1 MSNNDNLKEIYSQ
14 HWQHIRHI
22 ANERMAFTSIYLAFL
37 GVGLTYIFRTN
48 GLETCQ
54 KYIILG
60 VLLLFSVMGFHLMVR
75 SLVSFWYHY
84 TELRR
89 ITPILCPGETLDY
102 EGRQEEVENQIKE
115 LEKPLWWLNKTYIFL
130 SKKGGLLLPL
140 TLIFPSI
147 FLLGFIVTVVMI
159 VLLYVKI
166 I

>member
-1 MSNNDNLKEIYSQ
+1 MSNNDNLEEIYSQ

-22 ANERMAFTSIYLAFL
+22 ANERTAFTSIYLAFL
-37 GVGLTYIFRTN
+37 GVGLTYIFRTD
-48 GLETCQ
+48 GAETRQ
-54 KYIILG
+54 KSIILVG
-60 VLLLFSVMGFHLMVR
+60 LLFFSVMGFFLMVR
-75 SLVSFWYHY
+75 SLVSYWYHY

-115 LEKPLWWLNKTYIFL
+115 LEKPFWWLNKTYIFI

-147 FLLGFIVTVVMI
+147 FLLGFIITVVTF
-159 VLLYVKI
+159 VSLYM
-166 I
+166 